1 MQASLHFLSAYSY
14 FGFAE
19 DTLARQNASKLVFA
33 LAYSYFGFAEDTF
46 ARQNASKLAF
56 ALAYSYLCGKWNKM
70 KAAIIGYGKMGRE
83 IERILTERGHEA
95 ALVIDTDNAGE
106 LDAEHLAGIDVA
118 LEFTTPAT
126 AYANIRT
133 CLENGTAVVSGT
145 TGWTDRLAELQELC
159 RERGGALFYASNY
172 CLGVNLMFRLNR
184 QLAAMIGRVGGYG
197 VRIEEVHHTQ
207 KLDAPSGTAITLAE
221 GILDNLADKQGWV
234 NYAPGIAHATNRVER
249 SEDTPAD
256 RIEIR
261 SVREGAVPGI
271 HTVTYESED
280 DMLELKHTIKNRRT
294 LAMGAVVAAEFL
306 CGKQGVFGMDDL
318 LRN

>member
-1 MQASLHFLSAYSY
+1 
-14 FGFAE
+14 
-19 DTLARQNASKLVFA
+19 
-33 LAYSYFGFAEDTF
+33 
-46 ARQNASKLAF
+46 
-56 ALAYSYLCGKWNKM
+56 M

-133 CLENGTAVVSGT
+133 CIENGTAVVSGT

-261 SVREGAVPGI
+261 SVRAGAVPGI